1 MYQRVDATGDIT
13 ITLPTMNSSE
23 RVYKEIH
30 LLYWSANA
38 YTVTVTANSANRILW
53 ESVPTLEA
61 NAITEFIFI
70 GKGDAWMCK
79 GITYKQQS

>member
-1 MYQRVDATGDIT
+1 MSYGLLD
-13 ITLPTMNSSE
+13 

-30 LLYWSANA
+30 LFYWSSNT
-38 YTVTVTANSANRILW
+38 YTVTVTAANVEDSRILW

-61 NAITEFIFI
+61 NAVTEFIFI

-79 GITYKQQS
+79 GITYRSQS